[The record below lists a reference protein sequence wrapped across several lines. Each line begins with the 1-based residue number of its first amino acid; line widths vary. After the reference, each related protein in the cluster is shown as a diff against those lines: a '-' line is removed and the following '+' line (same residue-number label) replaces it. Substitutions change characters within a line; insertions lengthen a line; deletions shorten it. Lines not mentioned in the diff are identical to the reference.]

1 MTRPNHGGNLRWA
14 ASLAGASPTDLL
26 DFSAS
31 LNPLGPPSWLANWLQ
46 QHYTQLI
53 AYPDPQY
60 RQLREA
66 IAKHHHCDPNWI
78 LPGNG
83 AAELLTWAARDF
95 ADCRE
100 VLLLGPAFRDYER
113 ALTAVGVPWR
123 RLALPLDRPATLAIL
138 QNLLEPEIRADTG
151 LLINNPHNPT
161 GWLWPLRELWPLLQR
176 CRLVIADEAFL
187 DFRSDAADWSLEPCL
202 AESRSLVIVRSL
214 TKFYSVAG
222 LRLGYAIAHP
232 DRLDRWQQW
241 RDPWSVNGLAAA
253 LGPELLADRAFQA
266 ATWNWLPAARS
277 ALANGLAT
285 IPGLRVLPSQAN
297 FLLVQAEHSVLPLQE
312 CLLQQHRIL
321 IRDCLS
327 FAELG
332 DRWFRVAV
340 RSEAENQQLLQ
351 AIATVLT
358 DGRAGSMTA

>member
-1 MTRPNHGGNLRWA
+1 M
-14 ASLAGASPTDLL
+14 
-26 DFSAS
+26 
-31 LNPLGPPSWLANWLQ
+31 ANWLQ

-66 IAKHHHCDPNWI
+66 IAQHHHCDPSWI

-83 AAELLTWAARDF
+83 AAELLTWAARDL
-95 ADCRE
+95 ADCQE

-113 ALTAVGVPWR
+113 ALTAVGVPWQR
-123 RLALPLDRPATLAIL
+123 LPLPLEHPVSVATLRD
-138 QNLLEPEIRADTG
+138 LLEPHLTPETG
-151 LLINNPHNPT
+151 LLLNNPHNPT

-176 CRLVIADEAFL
+176 CRLLIADEAFL
-187 DFRSDAADWSLEPCL
+187 DFRPDAADWSLQPCL
-202 AESRSLVIVRSL
+202 AESQSLVIVRSL
-214 TKFYSVAG
+214 TKFYSLAG

-232 DRLDRWQQW
+232 DRLERWQQW

-253 LGPELLADRAFQA
+253 LGPDLLADRAFQM
-266 ATWNWLPAARS
+266 ATWDWLPVARS
-277 ALANGLAT
+277 ALADGLAA

-297 FLLVQAEHSVLPLQE
+297 FLLVQAEQSVLPLQE
-312 CLLQQHRIL
+312 RLLKQHRIL

-340 RSEAENQQLLQ
+340 RSAAENQQLLQ
-351 AIATVLT
+351 AIAAEKQTL
-358 DGRAGSMTA
+358 

>member
-14 ASLAGASPTDLL
+14 AGLAGASPADLL

-31 LNPLGPPSWLANWLQ
+31 LNPLGPPAWLATWLQ
-46 QHYTQLI
+46 QHYTHLI

-66 IAKHHHCDPNWI
+66 IARHHDCDPDWI

-83 AAELLTWAARDF
+83 AAELLTRAARDL
-95 ADCRE
+95 AACRE

-123 RLALPLDRPATLAIL
+123 RLALPLDRPASLATLRG
-138 QNLLEPEIRADTG
+138 LLEPQLTPETG

-161 GWLWPLRELWPLLQR
+161 GWLWPLRDLWPLLQR
-176 CRLVIADEAFL
+176 CRLVVADEAFL
-187 DFRSDAADWSLEPCL
+187 DFLPTAADWSLQPCL
-202 AESRSLVIVRSL
+202 AQSRSLVIVRSL
-214 TKFYSVAG
+214 TKFYSLAG

-232 DRLDRWQQW
+232 DRLESWQQW

-253 LGPELLADRAFQA
+253 LGPELLADHDFQA
-266 ATWNWLPAARS
+266 ATWNWLPPARA
-277 ALANGLAT
+277 ALASGLAS

-297 FLLVQAEHSVLPLQE
+297 FLLVQAEDSILPLQE
-312 CLLQQHRIL
+312 RLLQQHRLL

-327 FAELG
+327 FTELG

-340 RSEAENQQLLQ
+340 RSSAENQRLLE
-351 AIATVLT
+351 AIAAEL
-358 DGRAGSMTA
+358 A